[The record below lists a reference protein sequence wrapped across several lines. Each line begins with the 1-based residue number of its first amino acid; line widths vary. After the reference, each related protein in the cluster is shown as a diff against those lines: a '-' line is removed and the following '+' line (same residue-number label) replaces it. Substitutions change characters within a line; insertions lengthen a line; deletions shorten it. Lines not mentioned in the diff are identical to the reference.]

1 MLRTLR
7 SFKPAEALP
16 RMIADFV
23 LVHVCMLASIE
34 LAVLY
39 HSRFGDGASA
49 AEILAKLTGYYVAF
63 FWPLSALFPAIFLAG
78 GFYTLTRHYSDR
90 AKAIVLLRGS
100 AVAALVFLAA
110 NYLLFRDHLIAR
122 SVALPFCA
130 LTGLALAGARFLK
143 STARDFFVTAATAP
157 AAVKAVE
164 ASERI
169 LVVGGAGYVGSLAVR
184 RLLDNG
190 RRVRV
195 LDSLVYGDGA
205 LRDTLGHPNL
215 ELMVGDC
222 RNIQSVVAAV
232 KGVDAVLHLAAIVG
246 DPACEQDRQSAL
258 EINYAATRM
267 LIEIAKG
274 HGISRFAFASSCS
287 VYGATDEVM
296 DENSSVQPISLYAQT
311 KVDSE
316 RALLEARTASFHP
329 VIARLAT
336 VFGLS
341 PRPRFDLVVNLLT
354 AKAHQEGVI
363 TVFNGE
369 QWRPFIHVDDVARGL
384 IALLEA
390 PVEVVSGQ
398 IYNLGDSR
406 LNHTLAQVA
415 DKIREIFPLTR
426 VQHIENSDRR
436 NYRVR
441 FDKIRDQVGF
451 RAHRTLA
458 DGIVELRRAFDE
470 RSILD
475 YTDICYH
482 NQKYL
487 KAAGS
492 PSHEAPIDPHV
503 MAAFS
508 AALLSYETAAP
519 ELTTQ

>member
-1 MLRTLR
+1 MIRTLR
-7 SFKPAEALP
+7 SFKPSEALP

-34 LAVLY
+34 FAVFY
-39 HSRFGDGASA
+39 HSALGDA
-49 AEILAKLTGYYVAF
+49 AAAAGLLSKFTGYYATF
-63 FWPLSALFPAIFLAG
+63 FWPLSALFPAIFLAN
-78 GFYTLTRHYSDR
+78 GFYTITRHYSDR
-90 AKAIVLLRGS
+90 AKALVLLRGS
-100 AVAALVFLAA
+100 AVAGLVYLAS
-110 NYLLFRDHLIAR
+110 NYLFFRDHLVAR

-130 LTGLALAGARFLK
+130 LSVSALVGARFLK
-143 STARDFFVTAATAP
+143 STARDFFFPAAP
-157 AAVKAVE
+157 APAKAPE
-164 ASERI
+164 ELERI
-169 LVVGGAGYVGSLAVR
+169 LVVGGAGYIGSIVVR
-184 RLLDNG
+184 RLLAKG

-205 LRDTLGHPNL
+205 IRDVLAHPNL

-232 KGVDAVLHLAAIVG
+232 KDVDAILHLAAIVG
-246 DPACEQDRQSAL
+246 DPACEQDRRSAQ

-274 HGISRFAFASSCS
+274 NGIQRLVFASSCS
-287 VYGATDEVM
+287 VYGATDALM
-296 DENSSVQPISLYAQT
+296 DENSEVQPISLYAQT

-316 RALLEARTASFHP
+316 AALLEARSEAFHP

-336 VFGLS
+336 VFGNS

-354 AKAHQEGVI
+354 AKAHQEGTI

-369 QWRPFIHVDDVARGL
+369 QWRPFIHVDDVARGF

-390 PVEVVSGQ
+390 PLEVTSGQ

-406 LNHTLAQVA
+406 LNYTLTQVA
-415 DKIREIFPLTR
+415 DKIREIFPATR

-436 NYRVR
+436 NYRVS
-441 FDKIRDQVGF
+441 FDKIRDQIGYQAD
-451 RAHRTLA
+451 RMLA
-458 DGIVELRRAFDE
+458 DGILELRQAFEDK
-470 RSILD
+470 SIVD
-475 YTDICYH
+475 YTDPYYN
-482 NQKYL
+482 NQKFL
-487 KAAGS
+487 EAAGS

-508 AALLSYETAAP
+508 AALLSYQP
-519 ELTTQ
+519 QRRS